1 MYRTI
6 RMILRYDMIHIIH
19 ILYRTIHE
27 HLRYTDMIRNF
38 FHMIRYVSYDTY
50 RVSLDTDNYAPNNG
64 KQVANYVLEML
75 VKHVGDV
82 HCEIMQIN
90 TSNDHDVYLNID
102 RGNHCCNIFSI
113 RQRQSAV
120 SGYGCLV
127 NIHASNPMEYGW
139 L

>member
-1 MYRTI
+1 MST
-6 RMILRYDMIHIIH
+6 
-19 ILYRTIHE
+19 
-27 HLRYTDMIRNF
+27 
-38 FHMIRYVSYDTY
+38 
-50 RVSLDTDNYAPNNG
+50 PNNG
-64 KQVANYVLEML
+64 KHVGKYVLEML

-90 TSNDHDVYLNID
+90 TSNDHDIYLNID
-102 RGNHCCNIFSI
+102 KGNHCCNIFSI